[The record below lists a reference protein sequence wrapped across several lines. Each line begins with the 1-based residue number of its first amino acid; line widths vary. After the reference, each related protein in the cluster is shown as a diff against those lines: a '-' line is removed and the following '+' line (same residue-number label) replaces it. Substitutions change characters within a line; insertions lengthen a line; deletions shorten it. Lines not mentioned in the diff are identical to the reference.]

1 MNFGGTIRLSRAG
14 WLLALFFGVI
24 IFFMYFS
31 RFLTPGHGENKNL
44 VDLKELLI
52 GAIEA
57 SKLGG
62 KKVIAGTKGEL
73 HVKSKGKTLEGANDP
88 VTDADFASHC
98 EMYHSLARAFPLVH
112 IRSEEDSPDGEV
124 CPESSVLMLV
134 HPSEFP
140 SIAPLPSAYVDPK
153 DVTVW
158 IDPLDAT
165 KEYTGN
171 FFSTS

>member
-31 RFLTPGHGENKNL
+31 KFLTPHNDENKNL

-57 SKLGG
+57 SNLGG
-62 KKVIAGTKGEL
+62 KKVIKGTRGQL

-98 EMYHSLARAFPLVH
+98 EMYHSLARAFPSVH
-112 IRSEEDSPDGEV
+112 IKSEEDSPDV
-124 CPESSVLMLV
+124 CPESSVLTLQ
-134 HPSEFP
+134 SIEFP
-140 SIAPLPSAYVDPK
+140 SIYTLPSAYVDPK
-153 DVTVW
+153 DVTIW

-171 FFSTS
+171 VY